1 MYYQIKT
8 MNKKL
13 FTVALGITLSAAA
26 MTASAQKAY
35 KEGVATIS
43 MSAMGQSIEAKNYFS
58 VDSSAVAFNSGPAAI
73 KVLTD
78 SKGTYMAILVDVPVA
93 SIKKAAIATPAE
105 IEEQMAKM
113 PVLDFKPSTETKV
126 INGFNCKKV
135 IATDAKANKSYD
147 VWVTNDV
154 SLPVNSASKFY
165 AKAGGFPIQYV
176 TFQNG
181 QPSEV
186 TIKSIVEQKVP
197 AGTFKVPADFDKITM
212 DDLKSMG
219 GGGN

>member
-1 MYYQIKT
+1 MK
-8 MNKKL
+8 NKL
-13 FTVALGITLSAAA
+13 FTVAFGIALTATA
-26 MTASAQKAY
+26 MSASAQKAY

-43 MSAMGQSIEAKNYFS
+43 MNAMGQAIEAKNYFS
-58 VDSSAVAFNSGPAAI
+58 VDSSAVSFTTGPANI

-78 SKGTYMAILVDVPVA
+78 SKGTYMAVLVDVAVA
-93 SIKKAAIATPAE
+93 SMKKAAISTPAE
-105 IEEQMAKM
+105 IEEAMSKM
-113 PVLDFKPSTETKV
+113 PMFDFKPTAEAKV

-135 IATDAKANKSYD
+135 IATDPKTSKAYD
-147 VWVTNDV
+147 IWVTNDV
-154 SLPVNSASKFY
+154 TLPVNSASKFY

-181 QPSEV
+181 QASEV

-197 AGTFKVPADFDKITM
+197 KGTFSVPADFDKITM
-212 DDLKSMG
+212 DDLKSMS

>member
-1 MYYQIKT
+1 MK
-8 MNKKL
+8 NKL
-13 FTVALGITLSAAA
+13 FTVAMGIALTATAIS
-26 MTASAQKAY
+26 ASAQKVY
-35 KEGVATIS
+35 KEGIATIS
-43 MSAMGQSIEAKNYFS
+43 MNAMGQSIEAKNYFRT
-58 VDSSAVAFNSGPAAI
+58 DSSAVAFNSGPAAI

-78 SKGTYMAILVDVPVA
+78 AKGTYMAIMVDVPVA

-105 IEEQMAKM
+105 IEEQMSKM
-113 PVLDFKPSTETKV
+113 PVLDFKPGTETKV

-135 IATDAKANKSYD
+135 IATDPKTSKSYD
-147 VWVTNDV
+147 IWVTNDV

-181 QPSEV
+181 QSSEV
-186 TIKSIVEQKVP
+186 TIKNIVEQKVP
-197 AGTFKVPADFDKITM
+197 AGTFSVPADFDKISM